1 MTTPRVRFAPSPT
14 GHLHVGNA
22 RIALANALFARS
34 QNGTFLLRIDDTD
47 PERSRP
53 EYEVGIEQD
62 LAWLGLAWDE
72 RFRQSDRIS
81 AYAEA
86 AERLKAAGRL
96 YPCFESEEE
105 LRFKRDLRLKRGQ
118 APVYDRAML
127 RMTAEQR
134 AQAEAG
140 GKSPYWR
147 FLLSNESVTW
157 QDGVLGARI
166 VKLPSVSDPVL
177 IRADGTPLYTFTS
190 VIDDVFAGI
199 THIIRGEDHVT
210 NTGIQIDL
218 LRALGHSAT
227 SIGFAHLPLLVD
239 AGGGKLSKRLEG
251 LSLRSLRADGMEPAA
266 ITAYLARLGSS
277 LSPEIMP
284 FAHWPKVSTSPNSP
298 AQPARFDMVQLL
310 RLNAQTLHAARF
322 EDVQPRLP
330 PGATAAFWEVVR
342 GNLELLSEARHWW
355 DVVAGDISPPPCA
368 EDAPFLGQALE
379 TLPAEPWDALTFA
392 GWTRALKEASGR
404 GGKKLFMPL
413 RLALTG
419 ESHGPEL
426 APLAAVDGA
435 GARGPAA
442 ASRGDVRPGAPPL
455 DPR

>member
-1 MTTPRVRFAPSPT
+1 MTLPRVRFAPSPT

-34 QNGTFLLRIDDTD
+34 QGGTFLLRIDDTD
-47 PERSRP
+47 AERSRP
-53 EYEVGIEQD
+53 EYEAGIEQD
-62 LAWLGLAWDE
+62 LAWLGITWDE
-72 RFRQSDRIS
+72 RFRQSDRME

-86 AERLKAAGRL
+86 AEKLKAAGRL

-105 LRFKRDLRLKRGQ
+105 LRFKRDMRLKRGQ

-157 QDGVLGARI
+157 KDGVLGPRI

-190 VIDDVFAGI
+190 VIDDIFARI

-218 LRALGHSAT
+218 LRALGHPGQA
-227 SIGFAHLPLLVD
+227 IGFAHLPLLVD

-251 LSLRSLRADGMEPAA
+251 LSLRSLRADGMEPGA

-284 FAHWPKVSTSPNSP
+284 FESLAESFDFAKFSRS
-298 AQPARFDMVQLL
+298 PARFDMTQLL

-322 EDVQPRLP
+322 EDVQQRLP
-330 PGATAAFWEVVR
+330 PGATAAFWEAVR

-355 DVVAGDISPPPCA
+355 DVVAGDISPPPSA

-379 TLPAEPWDALTFA
+379 TLPAEPWDSQTFA
-392 GWTRALKEASGR
+392 GWIRALKDASGR

-419 ESHGPEL
+419 ETHGPEL
-426 APLAAVDGA
+426 APLLPLMGRERVVRRLRLAA
-435 GARGPAA
+435 
-442 ASRGDVRPGAPPL
+442 L
-455 DPR
+455 